1 MSEPSLLYKY
11 RSVTDLSLD
20 ALAQARIWY
29 SKPAGLND
37 PNDVAPRWQKDFSA
51 REILEDFVARRQ
63 LPGQENTINDFI
75 KIRLASGRT
84 YEQIL
89 KQVDKMFMR
98 FDKKP
103 QRELLQDVLYYNE
116 TMFCSFGVLSLAET
130 ANNNLMWS
138 HYSDSHRGFCMG
150 FEYHE
155 TNILGQ
161 YGDRVTYVEKMP
173 KPSIASFSM
182 DAGGEVIHQIAYTKS
197 SEWAYEQEWRV
208 LKQAGNCLYPY
219 PGQLRE
225 VIFGLKIP
233 KYQEEQIRAAI
244 ATSGCQTQF
253 KRAIKPEDAFNIS
266 FLPA

>member
-1 MSEPSLLYKY
+1 MTAPSVLYKY

-51 REILEDFVARRQ
+51 KEILEDYVARRRMPEQ
-63 LPGQENTINDFI
+63 GDTMTDFI

-89 KQVDKMFMR
+89 KEVDKMFMKI
-98 FDKKP
+98 DKKP
-103 QRELLQDVLYYNE
+103 QRELLQDLLYYNE
-116 TMFCSFGVLSLAET
+116 TMFSSFGVLSLSET
-130 ANNNLMWS
+130 AINNLMWS
-138 HYSDSHRGFCMG
+138 HYSDSHRGFCLG

-173 KPSIASFSM
+173 MPSIASFAM
-182 DAGGEVIHQIAYTKS
+182 DVGGEVIHQIAYTKS

-208 LKQAGNCLYPY
+208 LKQAGNRLYPY
-219 PGQLRE
+219 PGKLRE
-225 VIFGLKIP
+225 IIFGLKMP
-233 KYQEEQIRAAI
+233 RDLEEQVRTAV
-244 ATSGCQTQF
+244 TSSGCRPEF
-253 KRAIKPEDAFNIS
+253 KRVCKPEDAFN
-266 FLPA
+266 LNLVPA